1 MSNPSEADP
10 PSFPDVD
17 PSASELSAAD
27 TDTPRSLSHWRERGG
42 RPARVLVA
50 VDGSPDGRLALELA
64 ALLAAQWLEAEGD
77 GGATAV
83 AASSV
88 NRLVELCGVYV
99 EDDALRCAAAL
110 PFVHEIA
117 LHSARTRPLTLGEL
131 EPRLERI
138 ASQLR
143 ESVAAAARELSVEWS
158 FTVRRG
164 RMAQVSWESTGDA
177 DWVVV
182 GGHSLGPTS
191 SRRGP
196 TASRIS
202 LSASHRRTDMVASR
216 QAERPPL
223 LVVHDG
229 SETSSRLLEHAA
241 RLATRRGARL
251 ELFLAP
257 SRSAA
262 PNGTAPDST
271 ESTHGLASA
280 GPMASTVSFA
290 ALQRRVVAELAEA
303 RVAGVVHPLPLR
315 TAADVLAAAR
325 SFRPQLILIPAA
337 CGLVDERSLERWVQD
352 HDCPIALLS

>member
-1 MSNPSEADP
+1 MKPAMSNHL
-10 PSFPDVD
+10 DVD
-17 PSASELSAAD
+17 KPALFAIDPAVADESAPHSSS
-27 TDTPRSLSHWRERGG
+27 RWRERGG

-77 GGATAV
+77 GNATEG
-83 AASSV
+83 AASTV
-88 NRLVELCGVYV
+88 NPLVELRGVYV

-110 PFVHEIA
+110 PFVNEIA
-117 LHSARTRPLTLGEL
+117 LHSARMRPLTLGEL
-131 EPRLERI
+131 EPRLDRI
-138 ASQLR
+138 ANQLR
-143 ESVAAAARELSVEWS
+143 ESVAAAAREFAVEWS
-158 FTVRRG
+158 FAVRRG

-191 SRRGP
+191 ARRGP
-196 TASRIS
+196 TASR
-202 LSASHRRTDMVASR
+202 TGWTASR
-216 QAERPPL
+216 RRAEGAASRRVEAPPL

-229 SETSSRLLEHAA
+229 SATSSRLLEHAA
-241 RLATRRGARL
+241 RLATRRGTRL

-257 SRSAA
+257 SRGLRTD
-262 PNGTAPDST
+262 GTAPGT
-271 ESTHGLASA
+271 KESTHGLASV
-280 GPMASTVSFA
+280 GPMPSTVSFA
-290 ALQRRVVAELAEA
+290 ALQRQVVAELAEA

-325 SFRPQLILIPAA
+325 SFRPQLILIPAD
-337 CGLVDERSLERWVQD
+337 CRLVDERSLERWVQD